1 MAGNVYRYLNALV
14 TEGSFSRAARVLQIS
29 QPSISQ
35 FLHRIEQEVGAKLID
50 RSAKP
55 LRFTYAGE
63 CFMKTENEIEQL
75 RQKRARLIADIG
87 DDVLASEGAD
97 RDRKICRLYGL
108 DETEYIISR
117 YYDIA

>member
-75 RQKRARLIADIG
+75 RQKRARLIATSATAFEDTSRSAHRTIVPRSSWLRCCRSFG
-87 DDVLASEGAD
+87 ASIPA
-97 RDRKICRLYGL
+97 
-108 DETEYIISR
+108 
-117 YYDIA
+117 